1 MNLHGLMKVKLE
13 KILGLDDGEY
23 RFHFESGAKEIGIEL
38 KDYEGHD
45 VFDRPIITD
54 VILNKT
60 SHLYYVKLHAASD
73 ARFLCDRCL
82 EDARKKIEGS
92 FEVIY
97 TDLKSRREEH
107 DSESEVRLIE
117 INKANEISLDKDVC
131 DTLLLEIP
139 IKVLC
144 KEDCKGLCVECG
156 ANLNEALCQH
166 AVAPMSANN

>member
-1 MNLHGLMKVKLE
+1 MKVKLE

-23 RFHFESGAKEIGIEL
+23 RFHFESGANEIGIEL

-45 VFDRPIITD
+45 VFDRPVISD

-60 SHLYYVKLHAASD
+60 SHLYYVKLHTSSE

-82 EDARKKIEGS
+82 GDARKKIEGS
-92 FEVIY
+92 FEIIY
-97 TDLKSRREEH
+97 TDLKSKREEY
-107 DSESEVRLIE
+107 DNDTEVRLIE
-117 INKANEISLDKDVC
+117 VHKANEIVLDKDIC

-144 KEDCKGLCVECG
+144 KEDCKGLCATCG
-156 ANLNEALCQH
+156 ADLNEALCEH
-166 AVAPMSANN
+166 AVATMSENN